1 MVVKRWVVGL
11 GAVLALG
18 AGLVIAKGSTQEW
31 ATKTAMLDMGPGCR
45 IKLQVPASAD
55 YGAVGPKPGYE
66 GEGGITIENPLNL
79 KRKTYIE
86 PLYLRFFCHD
96 ADPEALSE
104 GDPLSYDASTHTWR
118 KDMEKLYGLYVDPD
132 RAFKKK
138 LDQAVRIYEMK
149 SVNAQ
154 GFAYTLDDVTG
165 EESTRRRVLHYC
177 LFRDK
182 KAVCSG
188 WDTRMGYLPE
198 IRRHP
203 ARDLTPYAL
212 RILRSIEFVDE
223 APQAAP
229 TASQPAS
236 Q

>member
-1 MVVKRWVVGL
+1 MVVKRWIVGL

-18 AGLVIAKGSTQEW
+18 SGLAEGASTRGPEP
-31 ATKTAMLDMGPGCR
+31 TKTALIDMGPGCR
-45 IKLQVPASAD
+45 IQLVVPKA
-55 YGAVGPKPGYE
+55 AVVS
-66 GEGGITIENPLNL
+66 GGRHGRGSGSVTVENPLHL
-79 KRKTYIE
+79 KRETYIE
-86 PLYLRFFCHD
+86 PFYLAFICHD